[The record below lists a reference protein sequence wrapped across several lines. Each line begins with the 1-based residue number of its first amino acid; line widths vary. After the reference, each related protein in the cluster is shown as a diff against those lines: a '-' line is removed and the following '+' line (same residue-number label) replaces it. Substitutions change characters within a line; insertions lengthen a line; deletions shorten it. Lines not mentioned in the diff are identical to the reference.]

1 MIIKDVMRKNF
12 KKVVLISGV
21 LVVLSG
27 WGIMKREK
35 TNNFTDLQLANIE
48 ALANNELTIECD
60 SYSVVIKCQKMCLSC
75 GTIWTAVGGYGNAG
89 NLKGKCS
96 CGYTYS

>member
-1 MIIKDVMRKNF
+1 MRKNL

-21 LVVLSG
+21 LALSV

-48 ALANNELTIECD
+48 ALANNELD
-60 SYSVVIKCQKMCLSC
+60 RKSVV
-75 GTIWTAVGGYGNAG
+75 
-89 NLKGKCS
+89 
-96 CGYTYS
+96 